1 MFRVTEIGQQA
12 HVPTRQTSHALYY
25 TRFKDCGDGVM
36 EQTWMVHNGNPPGMD
51 TFSYTNVPWGGI
63 RTSSLKD
70 AYHAKLDGTG
80 I

>member
-1 MFRVTEIGQQA
+1 
-12 HVPTRQTSHALYY
+12 
-25 TRFKDCGDGVM
+25 M

>member
-1 MFRVTEIGQQA
+1 
-12 HVPTRQTSHALYY
+12 
-25 TRFKDCGDGVM
+25 
-36 EQTWMVHNGNPPGMD
+36 MVHNGNRPGMD